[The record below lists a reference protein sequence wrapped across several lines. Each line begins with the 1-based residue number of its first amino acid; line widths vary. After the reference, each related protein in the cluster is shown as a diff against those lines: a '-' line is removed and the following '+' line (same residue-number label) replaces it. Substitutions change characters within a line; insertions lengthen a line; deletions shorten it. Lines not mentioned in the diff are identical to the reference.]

1 MRNEDIRMKK
11 IRFGII
17 GSGGIARKRTIPGL
31 LMAKNAVCEAIMDL
45 NEASL
50 NEVGEQFGISK
61 RYSSLEAIIADKE
74 IDAVYI
80 ATPLFCHKEQVF
92 AAADAGKHILLEKP
106 MGLTAREGEEMA
118 EYCKARGVKLGV
130 GFMMRFHDAHARIKN
145 MIERGE
151 VGTVVSAYAKFN
163 CTYPPMENN
172 AWRQTKAYSAG
183 GTMMDMGIHCI
194 DLLGYLTSLKIK
206 EAAGIYGNQ
215 IFKYPDTED
224 AATGV
229 YKMDNGAI
237 FTVEANFNLPDDLG
251 GCKFEIYGTE
261 GTIVSEGTLGQ
272 VEEGEVRYKTRA
284 EIEKGWQTLSYVSG
298 NMYTKEIELFSDSI
312 LLGTEVPVTAE
323 DAVLNQRAVE
333 AVYESYEKKN
343 YINM

>member
-1 MRNEDIRMKK
+1 MNK

-31 LMAKNAVCEAIMDL
+31 LLAKNAVCEAIMDL
-45 NEASL
+45 NETSL
-50 NEVGEQFGISK
+50 NEVGEEFGISK
-61 RYSSLEAIIADKE
+61 RYSSLDAILADKE

-106 MGLTAREGEEMA
+106 MGLTSKEGEEMA
-118 EYCKARGVKLGV
+118 EYCNARGVKLGV
-130 GFMMRFHDAHARIKN
+130 GFMMRFHDAHRRIKA
-145 MIERGE
+145 MIDSGE
-151 VGTVVSAYAKFN
+151 IGTIVSAYAKFN
-163 CTYPPMENN
+163 CEYPVSVNI
-172 AWRQTKAYSAG
+172 WRQTKAYGAG

-206 EAAGIYGNQ
+206 EACGITGNQ
-215 IFKYPDTED
+215 IFRYPDTED

-251 GCKFEIYGTE
+251 GCKFEIYGTH
-261 GTIVSEGTLGQ
+261 GTIVAEGTLGQ
-272 VEEGEVRYKTRA
+272 VEAGEVRYKTRA
-284 EIEKGWQTLSYVSG
+284 EIEKGWQTLTYESG
-298 NMYTKEIELFSDSI
+298 NMYTKETELFASCI
-312 LLGTEVPVTAE
+312 LNGTDVPVTAM
-323 DAVLNQRAVE
+323 DAIANQKAVE

-343 YINM
+343 YINL